1 MKFLYPQFLYALALV
16 AIPIIIHLF
25 NFRKFRTVYFSN
37 VQFLK
42 SVKEKTKSQ
51 SKLKHLL
58 ILFSRILAI
67 TALVLAFSQPYI
79 PVDDSSQKAKK
90 YAVSIYIDNS
100 FSMNAENEKGRLLLN
115 AKQHAQAIVDAYS
128 NSDEFYIL
136 YNDFTGIQQR
146 ALNKEQFTKAL
157 NAIESSA
164 RSPSLNQIY
173 KRQKNILEKNL
184 SDKKDIYIISDFQKT
199 ISNLDINSKD
209 SIYSVRLVAL
219 KPYTN
224 SNLYVDSCWLNTPNP
239 QLDQNIKLYA
249 RVKNNNSVKK
259 RDVNVILEV
268 DGKQRAISSREV
280 TNEDIFPSNF
290 IIFNIFELN
299 FTVNSVGWHK
309 GKLSLQDYPIS
320 FDDEFYFSFEVKPQL
335 NIQHIY
341 DYKYQTSLEKLFN
354 KDSNFNY
361 SKQNIKQIN
370 YNSLNQS
377 QLIILDGLKDMSSGF
392 QQSIKNAIDKGSSL
406 LVFPNNDINKVTYK
420 NFCQLLNIDYY
431 EKLNEQE
438 IKIQS
443 LEVKHPLFDGVFETI
458 DERLNFPKIK
468 QYYIIGHQS
477 QSNGIP
483 ILKLEDNNGFLNE
496 YQLAKGKVYLSSI
509 GLDDSFGNFSQNAL
523 FVPILYNIASYAGGK
538 QNLFYSIGQENI
550 PISTRTFE
558 SPMRLFNNKVE
569 IIPEVST
576 SGLWLANQISEA
588 NHYELKDNKR
598 VTKAFLSFNYNR
610 TESDLSLFDEENLR
624 SLSEQQSNVFLL
636 ETKLDNLSNYI
647 QDLNTGIHLW
657 ISCILLTLFFLL
669 IETFLIRLL

>member
-1 MKFLYPQFLYALALV
+1 MKFLYPQFLYALALI

-79 PVDDSSQKAKK
+79 PVDKSSQKAKK

-259 RDVNVILEV
+259 RDVNIILEV

-280 TNEDIFPSNF
+280 TNEDIF
-290 IIFNIFELN
+290 ELN
-299 FTVNSVGWHK
+299 FTVNSLGWHK

-341 DYKYQTSLEKLFN
+341 DYKYQTSLEKLFD

-431 EKLNEQE
+431 EKLNDQE

-443 LEVKHPLFDGVFETI
+443 LEVKHLLFDGVFETI

-477 QSNGIP
+477 QSNGLP

-538 QNLFYSIGQENI
+538 QNLFYYIGQENI

-558 SPMRLFNNKVE
+558 SPMRLLNNKVE

-657 ISCILLTLFFLL
+657 ISCILLTLLFLL

>member
-1 MKFLYPQFLYALALV
+1 MKFLYPQFLYALALI

-79 PVDDSSQKAKK
+79 PVDKSSQKAKK

-280 TNEDIFPSNF
+280 TNEDIF
-290 IIFNIFELN
+290 ELN

-431 EKLNEQE
+431 EKLNDQE

-558 SPMRLFNNKVE
+558 SPLRLFNNKVE

>member
-1 MKFLYPQFLYALALV
+1 MKFLYPQFLYALALI

-79 PVDDSSQKAKK
+79 PVDKSSQKAKK

-280 TNEDIFPSNF
+280 TNEY
-290 IIFNIFELN
+290 IFELN

-335 NIQHIY
+335 KIQHIY

-392 QQSIKNAIDKGSSL
+392 QQSI
-406 LVFPNNDINKVTYK
+406 
-420 NFCQLLNIDYY
+420 
-431 EKLNEQE
+431 
-438 IKIQS
+438 
-443 LEVKHPLFDGVFETI
+443 
-458 DERLNFPKIK
+458 
-468 QYYIIGHQS
+468 
-477 QSNGIP
+477 
-483 ILKLEDNNGFLNE
+483 
-496 YQLAKGKVYLSSI
+496 
-509 GLDDSFGNFSQNAL
+509 
-523 FVPILYNIASYAGGK
+523 
-538 QNLFYSIGQENI
+538 
-550 PISTRTFE
+550 
-558 SPMRLFNNKVE
+558 
-569 IIPEVST
+569 
-576 SGLWLANQISEA
+576 
-588 NHYELKDNKR
+588 
-598 VTKAFLSFNYNR
+598 
-610 TESDLSLFDEENLR
+610 
-624 SLSEQQSNVFLL
+624 
-636 ETKLDNLSNYI
+636 
-647 QDLNTGIHLW
+647 
-657 ISCILLTLFFLL
+657 
-669 IETFLIRLL
+669 